1 MTTYVWYSAGSKETG
16 EFIAK
21 AIGAE
26 QHGVLPPKEFTGSVV
41 CFGATPSDKFKWEER
56 NFSGLFNDPRIV
68 RNFVNRKKMFARL
81 AEGGLIVPP
90 VIDVSPE
97 DTYASLV
104 GKLGL
109 NLGNIITVFSEN
121 GGHAVQ
127 VTNSYNY
134 DQAKANAKL
143 ASGSD
148 FGILDRTRVFVVNG
162 MVIGGLKRSKN
173 NTGVFVEKAVNDQ
186 NIIADKEKA
195 AELIKHLLGSG
206 YISQAKYFWAAHDGY
221 SPAMVA
227 AAVKAAGLLQY
238 DLCAVDLVETAAGG
252 VKVLNVVST
261 PDLVNYPNLHI
272 ALTNA
277 VKGWVQNKVR
287 SAKDIL
293 KELTEKSDEEEAAA
307 IVAVLRDYKAKK

>member
-1 MTTYVWYSAGSKETG
+1 MTPYVWYSNGSKETG

-21 AIGAE
+21 ALGTKD
-26 QHGVLPPKEFTGSVV
+26 HGILPPKEFTGPVI

-81 AEGGLIVPP
+81 AEGGLVVPE
-90 VIDVSPE
+90 VVDVTPE
-97 DTYASLV
+97 DTYASLAA
-104 GKLGL
+104 KLSQ
-109 NLGNIITVFSEN
+109 NLGSTITLFSEN
-121 GGHAVQ
+121 GGNVVQ

-134 DQAKANAKL
+134 DQVKANAKL
-143 ASGSD
+143 ASGMD
-148 FGILDRTRVFVVNG
+148 FGLLDRTRIFVVNG
-162 MVIGGLKRSKN
+162 AVIGGLKRSKN
-173 NTGVFVEKAVNDQ
+173 NTGIFVEKAAGDQ

-206 YISQAKYFWAAHDGY
+206 YVSQAKYFWAAYDGF
-221 SPAMVA
+221 SPAMTST
-227 AAVKAAGLLQY
+227 AVKAAGLLQY
-238 DLCAVDLVETAAGG
+238 DLCAVDVVETIAGG

-261 PDLVNYPNLHI
+261 PDLVSFPNLHVSLI
-272 ALTNA
+272 NALKA
-277 VKGWVQNKVR
+277 WMKSKVR

-307 IVAVLRDYKAKK
+307 IVAVLRGYKASK